1 VYGVAALGTLPRA
14 SANAGEHGLTVAQL
28 RPRRRRGRECR
39 ELGHFLRRGSA
50 RSNIIVK
57 ASVPGVNPEDLDVS
71 ILRWAKTT
79 QDKEEN
85 IL

>member
-1 VYGVAALGTLPRA
+1 LGTLPRA
-14 SANAGEHGLTVAQL
+14 SANAGEHGLTVRSFGHGEGEEGNVENWAI
-28 RPRRRRGRECR
+28 P
-39 ELGHFLRRGSA
+39 LGVVQQGD
-50 RSNIIVK
+50 NITIK

-79 QDKEEN
+79 QDKEDN